1 MIDKPGVYEI
11 SNEEYHKD
19 PCIEP
24 SLSRGTLVDLLY
36 KSPAHAFANHPRFTP
51 QKPDNDKKYDIGQSA
66 HGLFL
71 EGIDK
76 CVVVDADD
84 WRTKAAKEQRDAAYA
99 EGKTPLLAKQY
110 DEVVEMVKTATW
122 ALANSELHLQISWGT
137 SEHSIFWNE
146 GNTWLRI
153 RPDWFNAGSME
164 RQLPAIILDY
174 KTSESANPEAFCRK
188 AISLGY
194 DIQEAFYKRGFRAIY
209 GVEPM
214 FIFMV
219 QEITAPYLCS
229 FISLDPQF
237 QDEARKKV
245 ERGINLWKYCIQTN
259 DWFGYPTRV
268 CHVEMPAWA
277 MNWGSTAN
285 YIDAEVI

>member
-1 MIDKPGVYEI
+1 MIDKPGVYNI
-11 SNEEYHKD
+11 TNEEYHSD
-19 PCIEP
+19 PCTVP

-76 CVVVDADD
+76 CVVVHADD

-110 DEVVEMVKTATW
+110 DEVVEMVREAKAS
-122 ALANSELHLQISWGT
+122 LAT
-137 SEHSIFWNE
+137 SEIGIQIDDEDGKSEQSIFWIE
-146 GNTWLRI
+146 GNIWLRV
-153 RPDWFNAGSME
+153 RPDWNQVS
-164 RQLPAIILDY
+164 PAMIIDY

-194 DIQEAFYKRGFRAIY
+194 DIQEALYKRGFRAIY
-209 GVEPM
+209 GIEPR
-214 FIFMV
+214 FVFMV
-219 QEITAPYLCS
+219 QEITKPYLCS

-277 MNWGSTAN
+277 MNWESTAN